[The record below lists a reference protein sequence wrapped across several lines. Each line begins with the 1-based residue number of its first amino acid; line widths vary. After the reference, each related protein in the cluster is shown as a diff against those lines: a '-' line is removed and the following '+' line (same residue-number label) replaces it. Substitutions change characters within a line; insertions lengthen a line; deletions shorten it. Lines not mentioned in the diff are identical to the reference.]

1 MNALHSALQSLKD
14 KHKAFI
20 GNRKDQITSAN
31 AEGFKQGLAW
41 AIETIETAIEQEQFE
56 EQYNKEQEELI
67 SLQNRYKYDVMGS
80 FKSTLETRLKT
91 IKEEQT
97 WDEWQDGVKF
107 GREDMLEELIQIIN
121 RDYLNYR

>member
-1 MNALHSALQSLKD
+1 MNALHSALESLKD

-41 AIETIETAIEQEQFE
+41 AIGTIETAIEQEQFE

-67 SLQNRYKYDVMGS
+67 SLHNRYKYDESGNC
-80 FKSTLETRLKT
+80 
-91 IKEEQT
+91 
-97 WDEWQDGVKF
+97 DGF
-107 GREDMLEELIQIIN
+107 PS
-121 RDYLNYR
+121 

>member
-67 SLQNRYKYDVMGS
+67 
-80 FKSTLETRLKT
+80 
-91 IKEEQT
+91 
-97 WDEWQDGVKF
+97 
-107 GREDMLEELIQIIN
+107 
-121 RDYLNYR
+121 

>member
-1 MNALHSALQSLKD
+1 MNALHSALESLKD

-41 AIETIETAIEQEQFE
+41 AIGTIETAIEQEQ

-67 SLQNRYKYDVMGS
+67 SLQNRYKYEGGNC
-80 FKSTLETRLKT
+80 
-91 IKEEQT
+91 
-97 WDEWQDGVKF
+97 DGF
-107 GREDMLEELIQIIN
+107 PS
-121 RDYLNYR
+121 

>member
-1 MNALHSALQSLKD
+1 MNALHSALESLKD

-41 AIETIETAIEQEQFE
+41 AIGTIETAMEQEQFE

-67 SLQNRYKYDVMGS
+67 SLQNRYKYDEGGNC
-80 FKSTLETRLKT
+80 
-91 IKEEQT
+91 
-97 WDEWQDGVKF
+97 DGF
-107 GREDMLEELIQIIN
+107 PS
-121 RDYLNYR
+121 